1 MIFDAV
7 AGSVLIA
14 AYLVLLW
21 VIVELLDDM

>member
-1 MIFDAV
+1 MIVDAA
-7 AGSVLIA
+7 AGSILIA

>member
-1 MIFDAV
+1 MIVDLA
-7 AGSVLIA
+7 AGSILVA